1 MLLGIK
7 YRWRA
12 GRSWMTWRPPRPQQA
27 KFIRLALRLGA
38 GCEGQAL
45 PVCYVSTLLTNMNCT
60 CKFSRSCC
68 KLQTC
73 RDTNF
78 LSIKNQTGRASV
90 GRTRLCGPC
99 PTRLQASSAS
109 VGRTRL
115 WTMILDPCL
124 CGPCPTRLQP
134 QPACLGP
141 GIIYGPVW
149 AQSVAYG
156 NSGLTDKLHGNWF
169 YGSPLAALRDK
180 SKLI

>member
-1 MLLGIK
+1 
-7 YRWRA
+7 
-12 GRSWMTWRPPRPQQA
+12 
-27 KFIRLALRLGA
+27 
-38 GCEGQAL
+38 
-45 PVCYVSTLLTNMNCT
+45 MNCT

-124 CGPCPTRLQP
+124 CGPGPTRLQP

-156 NSGLTDKLHGNWF
+156 NSNQWATNQAGLYGCGTLRQVKAHLISRKRIAKLLHRTC
-169 YGSPLAALRDK
+169 SLP
-180 SKLI
+180 